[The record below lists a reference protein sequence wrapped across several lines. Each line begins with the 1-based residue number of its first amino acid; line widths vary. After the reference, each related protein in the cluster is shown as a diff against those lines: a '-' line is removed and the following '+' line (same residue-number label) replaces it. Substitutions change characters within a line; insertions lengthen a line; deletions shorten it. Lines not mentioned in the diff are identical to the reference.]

1 MVQRNKRGYL
11 TREDSVKF
19 ARRVR
24 LNPQTVYTMVHLTE
38 LSTGRESVKL
48 FSTHQLGRF
57 YHTTK
62 MDNFKVIT
70 LAEDIKWNHSTQMEV
85 AKHLYFIG
93 YIKAQERQQGSTQA
107 TSSSNRAT
115 QSTVEDNNKKDYPIK
130 TKKGLFIGD
139 PCYVIPDEQWSDYV
153 DAYLEAR
160 GKGHAHFNF
169 NGVNVG
175 GTNTAYGDGEYS
187 DGEWNSYPV
196 DAGLIGVTPLE
207 LLPEVRIGMGLVI
220 QGEFEARIEY
230 NDGDI
235 EIYINGRNPIIIST
249 KEEGGY
255 Y

>member
-19 ARRVR
+19 ARIVR
-24 LNPQTVYTMVHLTE
+24 LNPQTVYTMIHLTE
-38 LSTGRESVKL
+38 LSTGRTSVKL
-48 FSTHQLGRF
+48 FSTQQLGRF
-57 YHTTK
+57 YQTTK

-70 LAEDIKWNHSTQMEV
+70 LAEDIQWNNSTQMEV

-139 PCYVIPDEQWSDYV
+139 PCYVISNEQWGDYLG
-153 DAYLEAR
+153 AYREAR
-160 GKGHAHFNF
+160 DRGHAHFNF
-169 NGVNVG
+169 NGINAGV
-175 GTNTAYGDGEYS
+175 TNTAYGDGVYDDDE
-187 DGEWNSYPV
+187 GNSYSV

-207 LLPEVRIGMGLVI
+207 LLSKVSGGIGLFI

-235 EIYINGRNPIIIST
+235 EIYINGRNPIIIPT